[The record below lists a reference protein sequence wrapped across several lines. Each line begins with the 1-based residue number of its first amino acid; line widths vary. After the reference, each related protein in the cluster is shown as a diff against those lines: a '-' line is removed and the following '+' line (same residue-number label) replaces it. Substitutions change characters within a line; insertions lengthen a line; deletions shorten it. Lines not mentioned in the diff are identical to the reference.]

1 MNSESI
7 VNQVQSI
14 RDRIFLIGSIH
25 VAQNSAELVEKTI
38 NKIKPAC
45 VMLELDEKRYETLH
59 SLQMQ
64 DEKPLV
70 NIEDK
75 NLENPNIKEN
85 VGFQEQLAFQDSN
98 VVNDDYLFDAF
109 DSQSNSTEIQNI
121 PRPDPQINSH
131 ANIGAAMDGPEHLF
145 NELKKVQEKIGDLV
159 GMTPGVETLKATEI
173 VEKLKIPVR
182 LIDRPIDETMDRLAT
197 LQEEGAGEH
206 SRMFDMLEKNSDQ
219 LTAKEIQDLMLE
231 IQKPGVIEE
240 ILSEFEKEFPKMA
253 KILLEE
259 RNEYMVNE
267 ILDYEKNHPN
277 NRILIIIGAGH
288 LKNIMDRLE
297 NLISPKKEEI

>member
-14 RDRIFLIGSIH
+14 CDRIFLIGSIH
-25 VAQNSAELVEKTI
+25 VAQNSAELVEKAI

-59 SLQMQ
+59 NLQMQ
-64 DEKPLV
+64 DEKPLE

-85 VGFQEQLAFQDSN
+85 AGFQEQLAFQDSN

-109 DSQSNSTEIQNI
+109 ESQSNPTEIQST
-121 PRPDPQINSH
+121 PRSDSHINSH
-131 ANIGAAMDGPEHLF
+131 ANIDAAMDDPEHLF

-159 GMTPGVETLKATEI
+159 GMTPGVEMLKAMEI

-206 SRMFDMLEKNSDQ
+206 IRMFDMLEKNSDQ

-231 IQKPGVIEE
+231 FQKPGVIEE